1 MKSDSSK
8 VLREVNPSP
17 PARVVW
23 IEIVSVSNG
32 GTGKTRSP
40 PARVVWIEISMAKP
54 SMSQYI
60 RVATREG
67 GVD

>member
-1 MKSDSSK
+1 MSPPARVVWIEILKRQHQDNF
-8 VLREVNPSP
+8 LMSP

-32 GTGKTRSP
+32 GTGKT
-40 PARVVWIEISMAKP
+40 
-54 SMSQYI
+54 
-60 RVATREG
+60 VATREG

>member
-1 MKSDSSK
+1 MKSSNAK
-8 VLREVNPSP
+8 RKIPKFTSP